1 MLGKPLQTFRP
12 KLATSALGVG
22 VVGFG
27 AGALWW
33 FSQRVGGAPP
43 AVLGFAVV
51 SSVLAL
57 VLLVSLIRDATLR
70 VVAHEHGVAWRRAGE
85 THELAFA
92 EIRRIHELSSS
103 LLIYHKAGGK
113 PLTLPTKVIDHRQ
126 LLAHLNIVAPQ
137 LPKATVRL
145 R

>member
-12 KLATSALGVG
+12 KLATSALGFG

-33 FSQRVGGAPP
+33 FSQRVGGAPQ

-51 SSVLAL
+51 STVLAIL
-57 VLLVSLIRDATLR
+57 LLVTLLRDASLR
-70 VVAHEHGVAWRRAGE
+70 VVAHEHGVAWSRAGE
-85 THELAFA
+85 AHEIVFA
-92 EIRRIHELSSS
+92 EIRRVRELSSS
-103 LLIYHKAGGK
+103 LLIYRKAGGK
-113 PLTLPTKVIDHRQ
+113 PLTLPTTVIDRRQ
-126 LLAHLNIVAPQ
+126 LLAHMNIVAPE
-137 LPKATVRL
+137 LPRATVRL